1 MARRNKLPASPS
13 LLPTSVV
20 VDLIR
25 YEKNLLHFFSAT
37 NEFQQT
43 RRIKKD
49 VMRDGHVVTVVAE
62 FRGSEYGLPT
72 TADRDKFMAF
82 LKIIN
87 EDRTLGGTISNPV
100 HFSGYRMI
108 QELGVARTGDIYAEI
123 FRWGQRM
130 VDTSIMSTQ
139 IIYLASKKKYSDD
152 TFHVFNNFRRSGL
165 SDMKDENR
173 EEGYEVE
180 LAPWFIDN
188 LNQRFVMAEDFNA
201 YKLLKR
207 PISKGVFGFLHV
219 VFQASGGKPIE
230 KDYEDLCCELGVNA
244 YLHVSKIK
252 QTLGLALDELVSI
265 KYLSKW
271 DIHSRVMK
279 KGYKIRLEA
288 GSGLMNFINKNSG
301 NRRPLAANID
311 DERTLNE
318 SEVAAM
324 QALNDQGV
332 LPDRAKT
339 LVQTYGPER
348 VLDIVDYQS
357 SQIKGKASRVQNPAG
372 LIIFSLENN
381 LPIPVSFVTS
391 RLRKEVQNKAK
402 AADELRQRDAELRIA
417 YAESKD
423 ARLEEEFAKRFT
435 PSELRAKVQE
445 IILEHGKSDE
455 IFKRVTLEQRQQIAL
470 QLIKKEI
477 RDEIGFPPFE
487 EWVLGQTQF
496 SLF

>member
-1 MARRNKLPASPS
+1 
-13 LLPTSVV
+13 
-20 VDLIR
+20 
-25 YEKNLLHFFSAT
+25 
-37 NEFQQT
+37 
-43 RRIKKD
+43 
-49 VMRDGHVVTVVAE
+49 
-62 FRGSEYGLPT
+62 
-72 TADRDKFMAF
+72 
-82 LKIIN
+82 
-87 EDRTLGGTISNPV
+87 
-100 HFSGYRMI
+100 
-108 QELGVARTGDIYAEI
+108 
-123 FRWGQRM
+123 
-130 VDTSIMSTQ
+130 
-139 IIYLASKKKYSDD
+139 
-152 TFHVFNNFRRSGL
+152 
-165 SDMKDENR
+165 
-173 EEGYEVE
+173 
-180 LAPWFIDN
+180 
-188 LNQRFVMAEDFNA
+188 
-201 YKLLKR
+201 
-207 PISKGVFGFLHV
+207 
-219 VFQASGGKPIE
+219 
-230 KDYEDLCCELGVNA
+230 
-244 YLHVSKIK
+244 
-252 QTLGLALDELVSI
+252 
-265 KYLSKW
+265 
-271 DIHSRVMK
+271 MK

-357 SQIKGKASRVQNPAG
+357 SQIKGKSSRVQNPAG

-402 AADELRQRDAELRIA
+402 AADELRQRDAELRIS

-435 PSELRAKVQE
+435 SSELRAKVQE

-477 RDEIGFPPFE
+477 RDEIGFPSLE